1 MEATAEHKPIQDY
14 PLNPDEMWAEKG
26 DTIVVKSPIDQNGY
40 IRGKNPNLNTEGRF
54 PMYLLKEHL
63 IFDNFSAFF
72 NISI

>member
-1 MEATAEHKPIQDY
+1 
-14 PLNPDEMWAEKG
+14 
-26 DTIVVKSPIDQNGY
+26 VKSPIDQNGY